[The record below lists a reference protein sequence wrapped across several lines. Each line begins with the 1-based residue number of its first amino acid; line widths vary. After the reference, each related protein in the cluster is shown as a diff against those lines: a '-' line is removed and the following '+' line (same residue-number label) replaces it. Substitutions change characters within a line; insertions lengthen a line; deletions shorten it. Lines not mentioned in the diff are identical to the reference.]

1 MAYDDLKEFEGQTY
15 TGVAVGGE
23 HVWIYPNGL
32 WRETKVAPDRWE
44 FTFTSLKERERSAP
58 VGSGV
63 PPGTR
68 YHWYI
73 LAHQRVRKID
83 ADTYHT
89 LMEGMKIKL
98 AHRRPHWTKWSDEYP
113 GHVPADEA
121 VRAVLGETLERLQ
134 LKTPARRDAE
144 APIVEP

>member
-1 MAYDDLKEFEGQTY
+1 MAYDDLKEFEGETY
-15 TGVAVGGE
+15 SGMAVGGE

-32 WRETKVAPDRWE
+32 WRETKLSPNRWE

-58 VGSGV
+58 MGSGV

-73 LAHQRVRKID
+73 LAHQRVRKVD

-89 LMEGMKIKL
+89 LMEGIKIKL
-98 AHRRPHWTKWSDEYP
+98 AHRRPYWTKWSDEYP
-113 GHVPADEA
+113 GNVRAEET
-121 VRAVLGETLERLQ
+121 VRAVLEETLERLRADPRE
-134 LKTPARRDAE
+134 KAPANVPTR
-144 APIVEP
+144 AP

>member
-1 MAYDDLKEFEGQTY
+1 MAYDDLKEFDGETY
-15 TGVAVGGE
+15 SGMAVGGE

-32 WRETKVAPDRWE
+32 WRETKVSPNRWE
-44 FTFTSLKERERSAP
+44 FTFASLKEREQSAP
-58 VGSGV
+58 IGSGV

-89 LMEGMKIKL
+89 FMEGTKIKL

-113 GHVPADEA
+113 GQVPAEEA
-121 VRAVLGETLERLQ
+121 VRLVLEETLEQ
-134 LKTPARRDAE
+134 LRALKRTMSSAG
-144 APIVEP
+144 APLPLP